1 MISDIEN
8 MSITLWTQRARKQ
21 NSKIVTQMDEIDK
34 ALTVFGRDRVYV
46 KK

>member
-1 MISDIEN
+1 
-8 MSITLWTQRARKQ
+8 MSITLWTTRARKQ
-21 NSKIVTQMDEIDK
+21 NKAIVDKMEEVDK